1 MLVRPFHFR
10 QTQRS
15 HSNRSVVCIG
25 TSARGGKMNEGQEN
39 EALKDPVILT
49 IHAFLTRPGFGFRAA
64 LNPRLVL

>member
-1 MLVRPFHFR
+1 
-10 QTQRS
+10 
-15 HSNRSVVCIG
+15 
-25 TSARGGKMNEGQEN
+25 MNEGQEN